1 MGEFGIG
8 NRVKQ
13 RKIELNLTVEEISA
27 RTPSKMPA
35 TTINNIIY
43 GKVGNP
49 QIDILVDLS
58 IALEMSLDELVLGKR
73 AMKPDEMTA
82 ALNTYINTS
91 NESHARE
98 IAAIRE
104 SCTATLAA
112 RDAKMETKQTEIDLL
127 KDSHGKEIKALDRSH
142 KAIVILLGILLGI
155 ALLAAVAFGA
165 LYFRYLLW
173 DMSNLNEGFIKYMQ
187 SGIRGLLG

>member
-13 RKIELNLTVEEISA
+13 RKIELDLTIPEIVA
-27 RTPSKMPA
+27 RTPSKIA
-35 TTINNIIY
+35 QTTVENIMY
-43 GKVGNP
+43 GRVGNP
-49 QIDILVDLS
+49 QIDILVDLA

-82 ALNTYINTS
+82 ALNTYINTA

-98 IAAIRE
+98 IAVIRE
-104 SCTATLAA
+104 ACTATLHA
-112 RDAKMETKQTEIDLL
+112 RDAKLETKQTELELL
-127 KDSHGKEIKALDRSH
+127 NKSHEKEIRLIERGH
-142 KAIVILLGILLGI
+142 KRTNVLLFVLIGV
-155 ALLAAVAFGA
+155 LLASTIAFAV